1 VVTNSLFGPVIT
13 VSGLLGGRDLIA
25 AAAETG
31 LGRGDLIFIPRVAL
45 DDAGHAFL
53 DGTTLA
59 ELRASTEA
67 TVVPVRTMPEVVNAI
82 LERDGSASRARG
94 SRHALGRALAAV

>member
-1 VVTNSLFGPVIT
+1 MIGAHRYLFVDEAQRIR
-13 VSGLLGGRDLIA
+13 LAKID
-25 AAAETG
+25 
-31 LGRGDLIFIPRVAL
+31 VAL

-53 DGTTLA
+53 DGTTLV
-59 ELRASTEA
+59 ELRASTAA

-82 LERDGSASRARG
+82 LERAGSATKARG